1 MPLIEGGMVLISSIL
16 DTLTPF
22 PFGQMEF
29 LRYALIDVKADMGL
43 EFIEAF
49 PVISPA
55 HKQIGIHKRS
65 IYCYQ
70 LCQFSVFL
78 WYYVFYLSIQTL
90 ENFLKL
96 EKVSFADSFI
106 KGAFLDTFFGSDV
119 FSYKIIFFHGL
130 EKLYSGFMP
139 LEMIEDQHFQL
150 MFEGKSQRFIS
161 KNILLSIC

>member
-1 MPLIEGGMVLISSIL
+1 MPLIKGGMVLISSIL
-16 DTLTPF
+16 DSCLARIYNFAYKRTLTPF

-29 LRYALIDVKADMGL
+29 LRYALIDVKAD
-43 EFIEAF
+43 
-49 PVISPA
+49 S
-55 HKQIGIHKRS
+55 
-65 IYCYQ
+65 CYQ

-78 WYYVFYLSIQTL
+78 WYYVFCLSIETL

-96 EKVSFADSFI
+96 EKASFADSFI
-106 KGAFLDTFFGSDV
+106 KGAFLDTLFGSDV
-119 FSYKIIFFHGL
+119 FSCKIIFFHGL

-161 KNILLSIC
+161 KNILPSIC